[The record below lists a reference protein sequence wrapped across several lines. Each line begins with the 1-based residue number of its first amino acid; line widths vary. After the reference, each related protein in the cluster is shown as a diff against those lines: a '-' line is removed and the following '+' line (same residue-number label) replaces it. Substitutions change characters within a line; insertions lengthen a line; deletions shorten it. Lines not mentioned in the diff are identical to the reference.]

1 MYLPKPFKVD
11 DRAAL
16 TAFMARYGF
25 AVLVVPGEDGAPVA
39 SHLPLLYHPEGGP
52 AGGAESG
59 PAGGRE
65 ASTAGTVVGHMARAN
80 PQWRRFD
87 GNRKALAIFQGP
99 HAYISPAW
107 YGEHPSV
114 PTWNYAAVHATGTPR
129 VIEDREALW
138 RLLQETVALHEA
150 GREAPWPLDLP
161 EDYRERMI
169 GGIVGF
175 EMPISRLEGK
185 FKLSQNRSPED
196 RRRVMAALAASGTA
210 EERLLAVFM
219 EQHNTIVFGAE
230 PSPGGTGDAARAR
243 LSSQDTE
250 GNAV

>member
-16 TAFMARYGF
+16 TAFMGRYGF
-25 AVLVVPGEDGAPVA
+25 AVLVTPGEDGAPSA
-39 SHLPLLYHPEGGP
+39 SHLPLLYRPEGGP
-52 AGGAESG
+52 IGGT
-59 PAGGRE
+59 P
-65 ASTAGTVVGHMARAN
+65 GTLVGHMARAN

-87 GNRKALAIFQGP
+87 GRREALAIFQGP

-129 VIEDREALW
+129 VIEEREALW
-138 RLLQETVALHEA
+138 QLLRETVAFHEA

-161 EDYRERMI
+161 EDYQERMI

-196 RRRVMAALAASGTA
+196 RRRVMAALADSAAA
-210 EERLLAVFM
+210 EERLLGGFM
-219 EQHNTIVFGAE
+219 ERYCK
-230 PSPGGTGDAARAR
+230 GTLNG
-243 LSSQDTE
+243 LI
-250 GNAV
+250 